1 MTLTRYTLY
10 CILRFADKDVSDGL
24 IGFIISS
31 SKYIIVITVI
41 SVAGVTDNSNE
52 LKRDSAEWQIV
63 AKIGS

>member
-1 MTLTRYTLY
+1 MTRYTLY

-52 LKRDSAEWQIV
+52 LKRDSAE
-63 AKIGS
+63 